1 MSKIRCDCYSFLDK
15 DFNIIK
21 TMSGEELE
29 KKYDI
34 TKIEEK
40 LNNNKDFYLDGF
52 LIIENDIASKELL
65 KSLTSNEELYTHDF
79 SNIKFENKQHQKEYR
94 KNICRRNGR
103 ISYSDN

>member
-29 KKYDI
+29 KKYNI

-40 LNNNKDFYLDGF
+40 LNNSKDFYLDGF
-52 LIIENDIASKELL
+52 LII
-65 KSLTSNEELYTHDF
+65 
-79 SNIKFENKQHQKEYR
+79 
-94 KNICRRNGR
+94 
-103 ISYSDN
+103 